1 MRVVVLM
8 GGDSTE
14 REISLST
21 GENVT
26 KALQENG
33 HEVIKIDLTA
43 DRNGLNELNESKNMI
58 TGYEDP
64 DLSRGEMDGGARFI
78 KNILLIQRLKP
89 DVVFIA
95 LHGGRGENGIVQ
107 GLLDVIDVPY
117 TGSGRV
123 ASMLAME
130 KDKSKIFF
138 KKANLPVARSY
149 VLASQEAPREIIKK
163 LPYPQVVKPNDQG
176 STVGLRIVRDAKEMD
191 EAIEDAFR
199 YSSKV
204 MVEEFIDGREM
215 TVAIFKNKSLP
226 VIEIKPQHGI
236 YDYECKYSSGM
247 SDYDVPADI
256 DEGLAITL
264 QKIAWRAHLAL
275 GCEGYS
281 RVDYRINKNNKAYI
295 LEVNTLPGMTDTS
308 LVPKA
313 AKEAGINFNSLI
325 EGIIEVAVE
334 RFRMEK
340 NREL

>member
-1 MRVVVLM
+1 MKVIVLM

-21 GENVT
+21 GENVA
-26 KALQENG
+26 KALAENG

-43 DRNGLNELNESKNMI
+43 DRSELNRLNDSSNMF
-58 TGYEDP
+58 TGFEDP
-64 DLSRGEMDGGARFI
+64 EFNLGEMGGGTRFI
-78 KNILLIQRLKP
+78 KNILLTKRLKP
-89 DVVFIA
+89 DVVFNA
-95 LHGGRGENGIVQ
+95 LHGGKGENGIVQ
-107 GLLDVIDVPY
+107 GLLDVIEVAY

-149 VLASQEAPREIIKK
+149 VLASREASRDIIKR
-163 LPYPQVVKPNDQG
+163 LPFPQVVKPNDQG
-176 STVGLRIVRDAKEMD
+176 STVGLKIVRDTVEMD
-191 EAIEDAFR
+191 EAIEDAFN
-199 YSSKV
+199 YSPKV
-204 MVEEFIDGREM
+204 MVEEYIDGREL
-215 TVAIFKNKSLP
+215 TVAIFKDKALP
-226 VIEIKPQHGI
+226 VIEIKPEHGI

-247 SDYDVPADI
+247 SEYDVPAQI
-256 DEGLAITL
+256 DDGLAVNL

-281 RVDYRINKNNKAYI
+281 RVDYRLSKSNKPYI

-325 EGIIEVAVE
+325 EGIIEEAVE

-340 NREL
+340 KSGL